1 MLTISQWLKQA
12 TRQRPFNMDKKQ
24 LPMKNVIETRV
35 GIGTI
40 LSLRGI
46 FQVPE
51 VYFYEIFEAA
61 NLKIA
66 LRDGLFSSVTVFDS
80 KRLPN

>member
-1 MLTISQWLKQA
+1 
-12 TRQRPFNMDKKQ
+12 MDKKQ